1 MRLSPSRFLFLI
13 NIGIVFAV
21 FVRGFSP
28 DAFRPDSGAESLAKR
43 NGSAVTFRG
52 RVCEEA
58 DVSDANRR
66 LTVCAGR
73 SRVLVTAD
81 LYPAYGYGDSLE
93 ISGLLQAPPLIEG
106 FDYDAYL
113 ARYGICSVM
122 YYPDIALR
130 EGTLTIGQRV
140 YHVLIRFKQQLRY
153 IIERQLPEPEAGLAT
168 AILLGYRRS
177 VSREDLD
184 MFARSG
190 LSHMIAISGSHLTIL
205 GAMVLN
211 FCLFLGSRRQPALGA
226 VLLFL
231 VFYPFITGLSASAVR
246 AAIMGS
252 LGLLAASWGRASSLI
267 RALALAAAMMLVFNP
282 RLLRDDVGFQL
293 SFLAVFGLAYIY
305 PVGSVLVRK
314 LMPRSEGMISRG
326 VRAVVDTL
334 VMTLAVQAAV
344 WPILV
349 SSFGQVS
356 LVSPLANLAVLW
368 SFPPLLAS
376 LVAAISA
383 TAAVP
388 ALGQI
393 WFFPAYLLLHY
404 IILSSRALAGWQ
416 WAAIETA
423 SVSWRWGA
431 LYYLAL
437 GVAIMFRETKK
448 PFHLGRAGEKIIS
461 KPKP

>member
-1 MRLSPSRFLFLI
+1 
-13 NIGIVFAV
+13 
-21 FVRGFSP
+21 
-28 DAFRPDSGAESLAKR
+28 
-43 NGSAVTFRG
+43 
-52 RVCEEA
+52 
-58 DVSDANRR
+58 
-66 LTVCAGR
+66 
-73 SRVLVTAD
+73 
-81 LYPAYGYGDSLE
+81 
-93 ISGLLQAPPLIEG
+93 
-106 FDYDAYL
+106 
-113 ARYGICSVM
+113 
-122 YYPDIALR
+122 
-130 EGTLTIGQRV
+130 
-140 YHVLIRFKQQLRY
+140 
-153 IIERQLPEPEAGLAT
+153 
-168 AILLGYRRS
+168 
-177 VSREDLD
+177 
-184 MFARSG
+184 
-190 LSHMIAISGSHLTIL
+190 
-205 GAMVLN
+205 
-211 FCLFLGSRRQPALGA
+211 
-226 VLLFL
+226 
-231 VFYPFITGLSASAVR
+231 
-246 AAIMGS
+246 
-252 LGLLAASWGRASSLI
+252 
-267 RALALAAAMMLVFNP
+267 
-282 RLLRDDVGFQL
+282 
-293 SFLAVFGLAYIY
+293 
-305 PVGSVLVRK
+305 
-314 LMPRSEGMISRG
+314 MPRSEGMISRG

-388 ALGQI
+388 ALGQV
-393 WFFPAYLLLHY
+393 WFFPAYLLLRY